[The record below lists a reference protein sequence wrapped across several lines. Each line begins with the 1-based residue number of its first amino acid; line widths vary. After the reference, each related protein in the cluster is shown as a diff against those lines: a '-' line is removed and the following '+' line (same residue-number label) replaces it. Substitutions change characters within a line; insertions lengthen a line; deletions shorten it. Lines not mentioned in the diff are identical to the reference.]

1 MDSDKSTNYQNS
13 LQSGELL
20 IEATKS
26 TGKNRLLNILQAL
39 INFLGKDATV
49 DEGSAILKFIKSR
62 LKK

>member
-26 TGKNRLLNILQAL
+26 SGKYRLFKILQAL

-49 DEGSAILKFIKSR
+49 DEGSAILEYLR
-62 LKK
+62 NKKK